1 MVRYLLGEMSEQEK
15 ERVEE
20 QFFLDSNYLEEL
32 QALEEELI
40 RDYLAGQ
47 LSDRERKGMEVVYLD
62 SPELVRRVEFSRSL
76 MNSLSRLR
84 SERREEQTTLRQ
96 SLLALWLQRPLLK
109 ASLATLCVIM
119 FVAVPAL
126 LFQTIRLSGAL
137 NQSQSAR
144 AALEEKNRELER
156 QLDEQRL
163 RADQV
168 REQIERERDLLED
181 ELARLDQSQSIIASL
196 SMSGNSVR
204 SAEPEKLVIQSTTIR
219 VRFELSIGNEIDYPR
234 YAVRLKTAG
243 GDYIPL
249 QTSPRIK
256 RTASGSVAIVSL
268 AADLFT
274 TGSYT
279 LQLSGVSA
287 SGVEEYIDD
296 YSFDVV
302 KR

>member
-1 MVRYLLGEMSEQEK
+1 MTEQEQ

-20 QFFLDSNYLEEL
+20 QFFLDPAYLEEL

-40 RDYLAGQ
+40 RDYLANR

-62 SPELVRRVEFSRSL
+62 SPELARRVGFSRSL

-84 SERREEQTTLRQ
+84 SERREEQVSLRQ
-96 SLLALWLQRPLLK
+96 SLLARWLQRPLLK
-109 ASLATLCVIM
+109 VSLTTLCVII

-126 LFQTIRLSGAL
+126 LFQTIRLNGAL
-137 NQSQSAR
+137 DQAQSMR

-163 RADQV
+163 RADQM
-168 REQIERERDLLED
+168 REQLERERDSLED
-181 ELARLDQSQSIIASL
+181 ELVRLDQSQTMIASL
-196 SMSGNSVR
+196 VVSGNSVR
-204 SAEPEKLVIQSTTIR
+204 SVEPKKVVIQSSTIR
-219 VRFELSIGNEIDYPR
+219 IRFELIIDNKIDYPG

-249 QTSPRIK
+249 QTSPRIR

-279 LQLSGVSA
+279 LRLSGVSA
-287 SGVEEYIDD
+287 SGA
-296 YSFDVV
+296 
-302 KR
+302 